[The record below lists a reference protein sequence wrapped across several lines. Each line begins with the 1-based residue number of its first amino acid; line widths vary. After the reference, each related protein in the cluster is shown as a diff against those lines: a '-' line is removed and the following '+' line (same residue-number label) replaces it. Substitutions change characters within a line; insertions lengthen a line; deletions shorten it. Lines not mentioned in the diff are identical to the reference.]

1 MTRAANTENYRLEM
15 TIDLSRVQQQAGC
28 TLCAGPLVQGFI
40 EQKLIFGKPNTV
52 VADNVNETSL
62 TRFLCFMLEAEIQ
75 TESNEKEIES
85 PQFAVCVDVEG
96 IPNSRDRSIMKSLV
110 DSEEKFF
117 RYLRF
122 LLEDDVK
129 PEDIQ
134 GEMPLSGKPKGTPTE
149 SWTFDL
155 PIFENLLAVAS
166 REPVRLAEID
176 RTIKRLQEE
185 DEESV
190 IPQDFLHLWSVFRSV
205 AVAHEVADE

>member
-1 MTRAANTENYRLEM
+1 
-15 TIDLSRVQQQAGC
+15 
-28 TLCAGPLVQGFI
+28 
-40 EQKLIFGKPNTV
+40 
-52 VADNVNETSL
+52 
-62 TRFLCFMLEAEIQ
+62 
-75 TESNEKEIES
+75 
-85 PQFAVCVDVEG
+85 
-96 IPNSRDRSIMKSLV
+96 MKSLV

-122 LLEDDVK
+122 LLEEDVK